1 VGALKEELLLSE
13 VRRIRHRQP
22 KIGGKKLY
30 KMLEGFMQGIGL
42 KRGRDRF
49 FDLLRVNGL
58 LVERRKKY
66 VVTTNS
72 RHRFR
77 MYPNL
82 KKELVLTGPNQVWV
96 ADITYIKTITGF
108 CYLALLTDAFSRKI
122 VGYDLGQSLS
132 IESSMRALKMALKQ
146 NGYPSGLIHHSDRG
160 VQYCSYDY
168 TGLLQENGVK
178 ISMTEQNHVYENA
191 LAERVNGILKE
202 EFLLGETLLSYKVA
216 RKMVKQSVEIYNNER
231 PHLSLNYETPQAR
244 HAA

>member
-30 KMLEGFMQGIGL
+30 KMLEGFMHGMGL

-49 FDLLRVNGL
+49 FDFLRENRL

-77 MYPNL
+77 MYSNL
-82 KKELVLTGPNQVWV
+82 IKELNLTGPNQAWV
-96 ADITYIKTITGF
+96 ADITYIRTVGGF

-122 VGYDLGQSLS
+122 VGYDLSQSLS
-132 IESSMRALKMALKQ
+132 IEGSMRALKMALKQ
-146 NGYPSGLIHHSDRG
+146 NGNPAGLIHHSDRG
-160 VQYCSYDY
+160 IQYCSYDY
-168 TGLLQENGVK
+168 TGLLEKYGVK

-202 EFLLGETLLSYKVA
+202 EFLLGETLLSYKIA
-216 RKMVKQSVEIYNNER
+216 RKMVKQAVEIYNNER
-231 PHLSLNYETPQAR
+231 PHLSLNYETPQSR